1 MSNTVISVENISKRY
16 RLGVI
21 GSGTLRGD
29 FQRWW
34 HKLRRKEDPFAKVQ
48 QGAMDQRPSDNG
60 GFIWAL
66 RNVNF
71 TVEQGDVLGIIGRNG
86 AGKSTILK
94 ILSRVTSPT
103 EGRIHLEGRVA
114 SLLEVGT
121 GFHPELT
128 GRENIFLNGTI
139 LGMTKREI
147 KNKFDEIV
155 DFSEIGSYIDTPVK
169 RYSSGMYV
177 RLAFAVAAHLEPEIL
192 IVDEVLAVGDFA
204 FQKKCL
210 GKMGTVASEGRTV
223 LFVSHNM
230 AAIGTLCRRAILFE
244 HGNVVED
251 GEVQSIIN
259 RYYEDS
265 GQKAV
270 VVDIKNVDE
279 SKPRIIRAC
288 VINVDG
294 TPVQQI
300 LMGQPFGIQVEFRSP
315 WPLTDPILGV
325 RINTSLGS
333 TILGVSNHMHHKEP
347 LCIGKNE
354 GTIRVLFNKHCL
366 NQGTY
371 YVTLN
376 LSSDGVSHDRVA
388 DIIWFNINPVD
399 LFGTGQIPKSNQS
412 AIIIDGK
419 WSFEEIASHEFSP
432 FPRYT

>member
-1 MSNTVISVENISKRY
+1 MLLNMSKTIISVENISKQY

-34 HKLRRKEDPFAKVQ
+34 HKLLSKDDPFAKIQ
-48 QGAMDQRPSDNG
+48 QGENDQKLSDNQG
-60 GFIWAL
+60 LIWAL
-66 RNVNF
+66 RHVNF
-71 TVEQGDVLGIIGRNG
+71 TVSQGDVLGIIGKNG
-86 AGKSTILK
+86 AGKSTMLK

-103 EGRIHLEGRVA
+103 EGRINLSGRVA

-147 KNKFDEIV
+147 INKFEEIV
-155 DFSEIGSYIDTPVK
+155 DFSEIGAYIDTPVK

-230 AAIGTLCRRAILFE
+230 AAIGSLCQRAILFE
-244 HGNVVED
+244 KGHIVED
-251 GEVQSIIN
+251 GEVQSVIN
-259 RYYEDS
+259 RYYES
-265 GQKAV
+265 SAQKSAV
-270 VVDIKNVDE
+270 VEIENVDRK
-279 SKPRIIRAC
+279 KPCITRAS
-288 VINVDG
+288 VIDVEGN
-294 TPVQQI
+294 PVQQI
-300 LMGQPFGIQVEFRSP
+300 NMGQPFGIQVEFKSP
-315 WPLTDPILGV
+315 WPLSDPILGI
-325 RINTSLGS
+325 RINTTLGI
-333 TILGVSNHMHHKEP
+333 TVLGVTNHMQRKEP
-347 LCIGKNE
+347 LCSGKKE
-354 GTIRVLFNKHCL
+354 GIIKVIFDQSCL

-371 YVTLN
+371 YITLT
-376 LSSDGVSHDRVA
+376 LSSDSVAHHRVA
-388 DIIWFNINPVD
+388 DILSFHVNQQDI
-399 LFGTGQIPKSNQS
+399 FGTGQIPTPNQS
-412 AIIIDGK
+412 MIIAEGK
-419 WSFEEIASHEFSP
+419 WSFNE
-432 FPRYT
+432 